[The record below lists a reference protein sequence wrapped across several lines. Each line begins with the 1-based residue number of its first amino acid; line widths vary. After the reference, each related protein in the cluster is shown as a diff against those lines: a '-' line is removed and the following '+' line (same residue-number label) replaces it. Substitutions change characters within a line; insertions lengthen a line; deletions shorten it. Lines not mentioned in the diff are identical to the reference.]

1 MLLTLI
7 GLFQEFFQ
15 RLLGGFWKRPA
26 VLVEVEYGQDQA
38 DDQRDDE
45 PGSQARTKAAR
56 SRSARRES
64 G

>member
-1 MLLTLI
+1 MTLI

-15 RLLGGFWKRPA
+15 RLLGRFRKRPA
-26 VLVEVEYGQDQA
+26 VLNDVEYGQDQA
-38 DDQRDDE
+38 YDQRDDE

-56 SRSARRES
+56 SRSTRRES

>member
-1 MLLTLI
+1 MTLI

-15 RLLGGFWKRPA
+15 RRLGRLRKQPA
-26 VLVEVEYGQDQA
+26 VLVEVEHGQNQG